1 MSIKFKIIFIFI
13 FIFLINKTKSVD
25 CSKEEPILFNIECK
39 NYYCTETQFENGEC
53 TISNSAVKKQWLNN
67 IISLT

>member
-1 MSIKFKIIFIFI
+1 MPFRCKIFTIFL
-13 FIFLINKTKSVD
+13 IFLINKIKSECNKD
-25 CSKEEPILFNIECK
+25 EPILFNNECK